1 LHNFAAQNIA
11 LSAYRVDHLPTIARG
26 LQMRKFTGAF
36 LLCAATI
43 AQAQPQSETF
53 VIQAGESGRE
63 ATIKIPVGAVS
74 TFSANAAEA
83 LVGYADPKVEA
94 MRLSGD
100 VRISVM
106 GTSQPIQIKAD
117 NVVLELTA
125 DETPDTATDAL
136 LSNRQTHQL
145 QSTEIIV
152 GGDDTQTFVGNVVF
166 TVQTPAGAMQIKAGR
181 VEHKVPPETGA

>member
-1 LHNFAAQNIA
+1 MLKI
-11 LSAYRVDHLPTIARG
+11 
-26 LQMRKFTGAF
+26 TGAF
-36 LLCAATI
+36 LLCAAATI

-125 DETPDTATDAL
+125 DETPDTADAS
-136 LSNRQTHQL
+136 LSDHQTHQL
-145 QSTEIIV
+145 RSTEIIV

-166 TVQTPAGAMQIKAGR
+166 TVQTPAGAMQIKADR
-181 VEHKVPPETGA
+181 VEHKVGSETGA